1 MLADEQL
8 SPEHVKILRAMPGE
22 RRLEVAEQL
31 YWMARELKKAGVQSH
46 HPEWTE
52 EQVLAEVN
60 RIFLN
65 ARS

>member
-1 MLADEQL
+1 MLKDEQP
-8 SPEHVKILRAMPGE
+8 SPEHIKILRAMPGE
-22 RRLEVAEQL
+22 KRLAAAESL
-31 YWMARELKKAGVQSH
+31 YWMARELKMAGVRSL

-52 EQVLAEVN
+52 EQVIAEVN